1 MIVTLPTQ
9 ELLDRLAPVVG
20 DDVQLHLWTME
31 GPSGLGHVDLAV
43 MPYMAPA
50 STLAVLEGEDVAA
63 VQSQALG
70 YDKVADVL
78 PDGVAFANAVGVH
91 EAATAELTLAILL
104 AAQRDVDTY
113 VREAGQWNQRMSPGL
128 VDRTV
133 LVVGVGGVGDAIR
146 ARLEPFDCR
155 ILRSASRARTDEH
168 GEVAGPDDLPRLVGE
183 ADVVV
188 LATPLTEQTHHLFDA
203 TMIARMK
210 PGALLVNI
218 GRGPLVDTAA
228 LVEATAA
235 GRIRAALDVVDP
247 EPLPADHPLWTTP
260 GVLVTPHV
268 GGRSSTMVD
277 RVVALLSRQV
287 ERLRR
292 GEGIDHRVF

>member
-9 ELLDRLAPVVG
+9 ELLDRLAPVLG
-20 DDVQLHLWTME
+20 DDASLHLWTME
-31 GPSGLGHVDLAV
+31 GPSGLDHVDLAV

-50 STLAVLEGEDVAA
+50 SILAVLDGEDVAA

-155 ILRSASRARTDEH
+155 ILRSASHGRTDEH
-168 GEVAGPDDLPRLVGE
+168 GEVSGPDDLPRLVE
-183 ADVVV
+183 QADVVV
-188 LATPLTEQTHHLFDA
+188 LATPLTEQTRHLFDA
-203 TMIARMK
+203 AMIARMK

-218 GRGPLVDTAA
+218 GRGPLVDTDA

-268 GGRSSTMVD
+268 GGRSSTMPD
-277 RVVALLSRQV
+277 RVVALVSQQV

-292 GEGIDHRVF
+292 GEGLGHRVF